1 MQANRRLASPAPRL
15 TNGPAKLCQALRI
28 DKELNNWN
36 LTLGQDLWLEAA
48 PAMPADSIAT
58 GPRVGIDYAQP
69 EDRAA
74 LWRFWLQGNK
84 FVSK

>member
-1 MQANRRLASPAPRL
+1 
-15 TNGPAKLCQALRI
+15 
-28 DKELNNWN
+28 
-36 LTLGQDLWLEAA
+36 
-48 PAMPADSIAT
+48 MPADSIAT